1 MKRRMILLCAGQ
13 DRERLSPVLEQ
24 LAAKGV
30 SVSGKR
36 NPGKDDIILAVLSER
51 FYADGEMMDWL
62 LGLIGAGAE
71 NVLPLQMDGVPVPD
85 TLKNALYARN
95 IIPAAGR
102 EPEQIAERIISAL
115 PKRKNPLPLLL
126 GAAGIFLLAVAG
138 FLIFRAAGNR
148 EEKPAA
154 AQNGIAIPASLGL
167 TDEDLS
173 AIRAA
178 VIVGDRVAFFRDGDE
193 RDPGDWPHAEAVA
206 YLDESVSHG
215 EDVRWYS
222 NETGQQLGMT
232 RYDDL
237 RFLGVLPNLS
247 DLTLVLVEADREA
260 LPDLRESSSLRNVQV
275 LSCGIDSLDWL
286 AGSSVEVLAV
296 RFTPVSDF
304 GVLTECARLD
314 SLTADMY
321 GLPVRTDF
329 SAFAPPALNVLWLW
343 HANPGGELDLSALS
357 DCGLLSSV
365 TFGNLP
371 LTDLT
376 CLSGSVK
383 LANLQLSE
391 MRNLKNLSGLEGL
404 PVGYLS
410 VENSNALADISAVS
424 GLKKLTDL
432 YIGYCP
438 RIRDYSPIAGCEAL
452 EKIHLQCDYAPD
464 AVRDASFLA
473 QLPKL
478 KDIGLYSCNL
488 RNMDFLKG
496 IAENLQ
502 ASGNKLSLGF
512 AGDILD
518 YSGLAAIS
526 RFAYLHV
533 NPRYNNTMGR
543 GGDFSAVFPYIRNA
557 EIDYLMLYSCRGVD
571 LSTLPDGIRTLSIR
585 YGDLTDLTGLKPYRL
600 GRLELWDCQY
610 LLSLSGIESISTLFE
625 EGNMNLIVVG
635 CPRLT
640 DYTALDGARLEGLEL
655 TGVYALPDLSK
666 LRTHYLLL
674 DRIPGLSDLHVLD
687 GMNGGE
693 RMNLSLTGLD
703 SLYDL
708 TPLKNL
714 SGDHLLVPPQ
724 VADQAEE
731 LVRNGNFRDFEIAY
745 PDGGWQPFEGA
756 VELLSLDELETLPDS
771 MLMRVERLCIAGDT
785 LIDPEEG
792 DVRMEKDD
800 SGAPALMLYSRET
813 GEAQPV
819 GYGEG
824 TVTDIG
830 IFSGLTGLR
839 ELTLFA
845 QPLQD
850 LNGIQNLSALE
861 SFRAEACERLSDA
874 SALFAL
880 QGLTE
885 ISLRGTSVGSLQGI
899 QNLYGLR
906 HLDIADT
913 SVTDLAVLT
922 ELPELETVTVSAGMK
937 KAVSSLNGKD
947 FRFEFLI
954 EE

>member
-30 SVSGKR
+30 SVSEKR
-36 NPGKDDIILAVLSER
+36 NPGKDEPVLAVLSEH
-51 FYADGEMMDWL
+51 FYADNEKTDRL
-62 LGLIGAGAE
+62 FGLIGAGAE
-71 NVLPLQMDGVPVPD
+71 NVLPLQLDGTAVPD

-95 IIPAAGR
+95 IIPTAGR
-102 EPEQIAERIISAL
+102 EPAQIAERIVSAL

-126 GAAGIFLLAVAG
+126 GAAGVLLLAVAG
-138 FLIFRAAGNR
+138 FLIFRMAGNR
-148 EEKPAA
+148 EEKLAA
-154 AQNGIAIPASLGL
+154 TQNGIAIPASLGL

-193 RDPGDWPHAEAVA
+193 RDPGGWPHAEAVA
-206 YLDESVSHG
+206 YLDESVSPG

-237 RFLGVLPNLS
+237 RFLGVMPNLS

-260 LPDLRESSSLRNVQV
+260 LPDLRKSSSLRNVQV

-286 AGSSVEVLAV
+286 AGSSVEVLTV

-314 SLTADMY
+314 SLTADLY
-321 GLPVRTDF
+321 GVPVRTDF

-376 CLSGSVK
+376 CLSGSEK

-391 MRNLKNLSGLEGL
+391 MRNLKNLSGLDGL
-404 PVGYLS
+404 SVGYLS

-473 QLPKL
+473 KLPKL

-488 RNMDFLKG
+488 RNMDFLTG

-502 ASGNKLSLGF
+502 AAGNTLSLGF

-526 RFAYLHV
+526 KFDYLHV
-533 NPRYNNTMGR
+533 NPRHNNTSGR
-543 GGDFSAVFPYIRNA
+543 GGDFSAVLPYIQNA

-571 LSTLPDGIRTLSIR
+571 LSMLPDGIQKLSIR

-610 LLSLSGIESISTLFE
+610 LSSLSGIESIPTLFWN
-625 EGNMNLIVVG
+625 GNMIISVVG

-640 DYTALDGARLEGLEL
+640 DYSALEGTRMESLEL

-666 LRTHYLLL
+666 LRTRHLLL
-674 DRIPGLSDLHVLD
+674 ERIPGLNDLHILD
-687 GMNGGE
+687 GINGGQG
-693 RMNLSLTGLD
+693 MNLSLKGLD

-708 TPLKNL
+708 SPLKNL

-731 LVRNGNFRDFEIAY
+731 LVRNGNYLDFEIAY
-745 PDGGWQPFEGA
+745 PDGGWQPFEGT

-771 MLMRVERLCIAGDT
+771 MLRRVERLCVAGDT
-785 LIDPEEG
+785 LINPEEG
-792 DVRMEKDD
+792 DVRLETDD
-800 SGAPALMLYSRET
+800 SGASVLILHSRET
-813 GEAQPV
+813 GEERPIDF
-819 GYGEG
+819 GEG
-824 TVTDIG
+824 TVTDTG

-839 ELTLFA
+839 ELTLIM
-845 QPLQD
+845 QPFHD

-861 SFRAEACERLSDA
+861 SFRAEMCEDLSDA

-885 ISLRGTSVGSLQGI
+885 ISLRGVPVGSLQGV

-906 HLDIADT
+906 RLDIAGT
-913 SVTDLAVLT
+913 SVTDLAVLL
-922 ELPELETVTVSAGMK
+922 ELPELEAVTVSAGMK
-937 KAVSSLNGKD
+937 EAVKSLEGKD
-947 FRFEFLI
+947 LRFELII